1 MTLCALTSNLNHTRR
16 R

>member
-1 MTLCALTSNLNHTRR
+1 MTLCALTFNLNHTRR